1 MPQVRVLP
9 HTVFCKSVQSLG
21 AESTDAKAH

>member
-9 HTVFCKSVQSLG
+9 HTGPCKAVQSLG